1 MSFDK
6 HWFGTLATLTKEK
19 LDHIVTRPR
28 RVPAVEDLLQEDVV
42 GNDFAELLD
51 LLVRELNERGHQLGT
66 RIRVEPQHVYTY
78 PQGTAYERQKNI
90 GLYGTSPG
98 RLRIGIGFRL
108 EESNSEIA
116 LKQLEAFRKPIVEN
130 PQGFNELHNCL
141 GGYHELMDDGWYPPD
156 VDTERPSDKFT
167 QRRPG
172 SGGDWMFYGAQL
184 HCKDPAHRWILADIS
199 RVAEFAAEVFEV
211 IERTPFG

>member
-6 HWFGTLATLTKEK
+6 RWFGTLATLTKEK

-42 GNDFAELLD
+42 GNDFAEPLD
-51 LLVRELNERGHQLGT
+51 LLVRELDEHGHQLGT

-98 RLRIGIGFRL
+98 RL
-108 EESNSEIA
+108 
-116 LKQLEAFRKPIVEN
+116 
-130 PQGFNELHNCL
+130 
-141 GGYHELMDDGWYPPD
+141 
-156 VDTERPSDKFT
+156 
-167 QRRPG
+167 
-172 SGGDWMFYGAQL
+172 
-184 HCKDPAHRWILADIS
+184 
-199 RVAEFAAEVFEV
+199 
-211 IERTPFG
+211 